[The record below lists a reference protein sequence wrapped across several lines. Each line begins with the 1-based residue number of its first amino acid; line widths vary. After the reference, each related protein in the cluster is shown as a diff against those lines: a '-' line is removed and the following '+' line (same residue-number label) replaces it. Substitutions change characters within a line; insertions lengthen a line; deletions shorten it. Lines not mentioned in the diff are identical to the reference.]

1 VLAVGVIVG
10 NHTISRDGGD
20 PAGAAANS
28 DDVSA
33 GKAVFASAGC
43 GDCHTLDAA
52 GSTGSVGPD
61 LDEGMPD
68 AARVR
73 AVVTD
78 GAGAMPSFADELTG
92 RHIDDVAAFVSE
104 SAGK

>member
-1 VLAVGVIVG
+1 VLAVGVIIG
-10 NHTISRDGGD
+10 NHTISRDGD
-20 PAGAAANS
+20 DSAGPAAAAS
-28 DDVSA
+28 DASA
-33 GKAVFASAGC
+33 GEAVFVSAGC

-61 LDEGMPD
+61 LDEAKPD

-73 AVVTD
+73 TLVTD
-78 GAGAMPSFADELTG
+78 GAGAMPSFVDELTG
-92 RHIDDVAAFVSE
+92 GQIGDLAAFVSQ